1 MGPAH
6 GIVWVGHLGDD
17 FFNNLLLVLAAVAVA
32 GSVGIAFAGESEGAG
47 AVDVLIEAFIK
58 HALPALQLKSLVGID
73 INAAEGVHDFDNSLE
88 ADLDGIVNLNA
99 EQILDSIF
107 AHFDAVDA
115 GVGEFV
121 LVAGGAVKLDV
132 IIARDGNQEDAGGFW
147 IDDRHDIDIA
157 AGGLGDGATRVGAR
171 KVDGERFGGD
181 VNGLAKIW
189 GVGADLEL
197 VNHASVVDESRVGV
211 LGEII

>member
-1 MGPAH
+1 MGPADC
-6 GIVWVGHLGDD
+6 VMWVGHFGDD
-17 FFNNLLLVLAAVAVA
+17 FLNNLLLVLAAVAVA
-32 GSVGIAFAGESEGAG
+32 GSVGITFAGKCEGAG
-47 AVDVLIEAFIK
+47 AVDVLVETFIK

-73 INAAEGVHDFDNSLE
+73 INTAEGVDDFNNSLE

-99 EQILDSIF
+99 EQILDGVF

-115 GVGEFV
+115 GVGELVF
-121 LVAGGAVKLDV
+121 VAGGAVKLDV
-132 IIARDGNQEDAGGFW
+132 VIARDGNQEDAGGFW

-157 AGGLGDGATRVGAR
+157 AGGLGDGAARVGAG
-171 KVDGERFGGD
+171 KIDSERFGGD

-189 GVGADLEL
+189 GVGADFEL
-197 VNHASVVDESRVGV
+197 VNNTGVVDKSRVGV